1 MNKARILLVDDE
13 EDMVYAVK
21 MQLEACGFEVLTAAD
36 GQEGLTK
43 ARRENPDLIIL
54 DVMLPKLY
62 GYNVCRML
70 KFDSKYKHIPIIL
83 FTSRV
88 QKEDQKIGLE
98 VGADAYICKPFDSQ
112 ALLDKIKELLKK

>member
-1 MNKARILLVDDE
+1 MNKTRILLVDDE

-21 MQLEACGFEVLTAAD
+21 MQLEALGFEVLTAAD
-36 GQEGLTK
+36 GQEGLNK

-98 VGADAYICKPFDSQ
+98 VGADAYICKPFDPQ

>member
-1 MNKARILLVDDE
+1 MNKKRILLVDDE
-13 EDMVYAVK
+13 EDMVFAVK
-21 MQLEACGFEVLTAAD
+21 MQLEAFGFEVLTASD
-36 GQEGLTK
+36 GQEGLNK

-70 KFDSKYKHIPIIL
+70 KFDSKYKHIPVIL

-98 VGADAYICKPFDSQ
+98 VGADAYINKPFDPQ
-112 ALLDKIKELLKK
+112 VLLDKIEGLLKK